1 MWQHSRNPLEA
12 MTVLLIHQNSRTL
25 TPKLSKVH
33 GSTEDGL
40 FIFVTIILKNYY
52 AIN

>member
-1 MWQHSRNPLEA
+1 
-12 MTVLLIHQNSRTL
+12 MTVLLIQQNSRPL
-25 TPKLSKVH
+25 APQLLRVH

-40 FIFVTIILKNYY
+40 FIFVTIILKNYC